1 MTHLNKNLLKNILK
15 VIIGISL
22 ILYLLNKIDL
32 QTLSS
37 SIKGGSYQVVVI
49 ACLVFGLTGIFQ
61 GARLYILIK
70 KYGFTFLTSLKV
82 FFISMFFNNLS
93 TVLLGDGY
101 KVVYL
106 RNRIPNWR
114 SPIAIVFLE
123 RFFGLVV
130 ILFIGMIYLIFNY
143 SRILEYSQYSNILSK
158 ISFNYIIILAAPILL
173 ILLFLLRNRFKKV
186 YLHFIQFFG
195 EVKKIVLELPSYSLY
210 LIIILTLF
218 THLLVAFKMYLLVK
232 AFQNNILYV
241 DTIFVILLVF
251 IASYLPITIGALGVR
266 EGILILGFTYLGVTQ
281 PIAIVVAFVS
291 RIIIYFYAILGGVLF
306 LFMKKK
312 QLDSVKV
319 DSIKL

>member
-1 MTHLNKNLLKNILK
+1 MNNHNKNLLKNIIK

-22 ILYLLNKIDL
+22 ILFLLNKIDL

-37 SIKGGSYQVVVI
+37 SIRGGNHQGVVI
-49 ACLVFGLTGIFQ
+49 ACLVFGLAGIFQ
-61 GARLYILIK
+61 GVRLYILIK
-70 KYGFTFLTSLKV
+70 KYGFTFITTLKV
-82 FFISMFFNNLS
+82 YFISMFFNNLS

-106 RNRIPNWR
+106 RNRIANWR

-123 RFFGLVV
+123 RFFGLTV
-130 ILFIGMIYLIFNY
+130 ILFIGIIYLIFNY
-143 SRILEYSQYSNILSK
+143 SRILEYSQYSEILSK
-158 ISFNYIIILAAPILL
+158 ISFNYIIILVAPILL
-173 ILLFLLRNRFKKV
+173 ILLFLFRNRFKKI
-186 YLHFIQFFG
+186 YSHFIQFFG
-195 EVKKIVLELPSYSLY
+195 EVKKIVLELPPYSLY
-210 LIIILTLF
+210 LILALTLF
-218 THLLVAFKMYLLVK
+218 SHLLVAFKMYLLVK

-291 RIIIYFYAILGGVLF
+291 RIIIYFYALLGGVLF
-306 LFMKKK
+306 LFMQKK
-312 QLDSVKV
+312 QPDSVNVYTTKP
-319 DSIKL
+319 